1 MENERS
7 GPPWVNNNISKELP
21 NEALSAENWNSK
33 VSSHSHTFTKAKAH
47 MFPEILLV
55 GGKAREVSLEVFSN
69 CINVLGSLYFKY
81 GVWLET
87 PQEIFF
93 LPTNRLG

>member
-1 MENERS
+1 
-7 GPPWVNNNISKELP
+7 
-21 NEALSAENWNSK
+21 
-33 VSSHSHTFTKAKAH
+33 

-87 PQEIFF
+87 PHEIFF
-93 LPTNRLG
+93 LPTKLLG